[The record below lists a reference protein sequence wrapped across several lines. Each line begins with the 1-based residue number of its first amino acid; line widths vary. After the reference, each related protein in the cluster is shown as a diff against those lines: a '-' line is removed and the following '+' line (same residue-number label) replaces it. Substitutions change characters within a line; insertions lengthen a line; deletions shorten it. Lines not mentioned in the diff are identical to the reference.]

1 MIGNETGTWD
11 VRLVRGLAGMGA
23 PVEATDA
30 LVTAL
35 GALGCE
41 AEFGLGMLSPMAIAP
56 QPTRAQGEMWLR
68 QCFQLGQRLARISND
83 LAVALQA
90 YLAALEAA
98 DPALVASPSTPSR
111 INPGADSWISRF
123 DATPDVW
130 WPEHGGV
137 ALGQEPIEVWLRRAG
152 FAYRHVVNVGLPEHV
167 EAVAETLGLVLHAL
181 QTLPPKGVLTRA
193 SLYLGLQAIS
203 AETVGDLV
211 PHHIY
216 DIDTRHVGLLTG
228 ITTILRF
235 AASEAAPIDGD
246 IIWARAELARARQAL
261 QEQQQRTSGRSGTG
275 WRLLRQPSHHT
286 GNLWLRQLVADWEQ
300 TITQLEAIRAT
311 QKTSAR

>member
-1 MIGNETGTWD
+1 MITGETGTWD

-30 LVTAL
+30 LVTTL

-41 AEFGLGMLSPMAIAP
+41 AEFGLGLLYPMAVAP
-56 QPTRAQGEMWLR
+56 QPTPAQGEMWLR
-68 QCFQLGQRLARISND
+68 QCFQLGQRLARITND

-98 DPALVASPSTPSR
+98 DPSLAASQEPLTSHR
-111 INPGADSWISRF
+111 INPKADSWISRF

-130 WPEHGGV
+130 WPERGGV
-137 ALGQEPIEVWLRRAG
+137 VMGQEPIELWLRRAG
-152 FAYRHVVNVGLPEHV
+152 FAYRHVVNVGLPEHI
-167 EAVAETLGLVLHAL
+167 EAMAETLSLVLHAL
-181 QTLPPKGVLTRA
+181 QTLPPRGVLTRA
-193 SLYLGLQAIS
+193 SLYLGLQEIS
-203 AETVGDLV
+203 AETVGDLA

-246 IIWARAELARARQAL
+246 IIWARGELARARLAL
-261 QEQQQRTSGRSGTG
+261 QGHQRRSGGGRNT
-275 WRLLRQPSHHT
+275 RPLSQHT
-286 GNLWLRQLVADWEQ
+286 GNLWVRQLVAEWEQ
-300 TITQLEAIRAT
+300 TITQLEAIRVAQAT
-311 QKTSAR
+311 TSAR